1 MGRSN
6 NMLKVNDKAPD
17 FTLSNQDGEVV
28 SLSDF
33 RGKKVVLYFYP
44 KDDTP
49 GCTTE
54 ACNFRDVYDE
64 ILEKGAVVLGVSA
77 DGEESHSKFKA
88 KYHLPFHL
96 LADTEKKVLE
106 AYGAWGEKKMYGKTY
121 MGVIRSTYLIDKE
134 GNVSHVWPKVT
145 PKNHAQEVLDAL
157 G

>member
-1 MGRSN
+1 
-6 NMLKVNDKAPD
+6 MLKVNDKAID
-17 FTLSNQDGEVV
+17 FKLPNQDGELV
-28 SLSDF
+28 SLSEF

-64 ILEKGAVVLGVSA
+64 ILALGAVVLGVSA
-77 DGEESHSKFKA
+77 DSEESHSKFKM

-96 LADTEKKVLE
+96 LADTEKEVLE

-134 GNVSHVWPKVT
+134 GNISHVWPKVS
-145 PKNHAQEVLDAL
+145 PKKHADEILNAL
-157 G
+157 KE